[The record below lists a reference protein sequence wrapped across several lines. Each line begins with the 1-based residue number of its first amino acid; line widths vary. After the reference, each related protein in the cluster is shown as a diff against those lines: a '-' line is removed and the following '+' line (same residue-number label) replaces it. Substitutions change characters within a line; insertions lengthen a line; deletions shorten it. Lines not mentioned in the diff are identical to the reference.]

1 MHHRRIKT
9 LPNLSPSSKLKIAEH
24 KKNVNRLILKIEKS
38 KPSIDCW
45 IKQSQQDRILSK
57 AINMKKIENKNY
69 SILQMAKKVKQ
80 LKYMNKNM

>member
-45 IKQSQQDRILSK
+45 IK
-57 AINMKKIENKNY
+57 
-69 SILQMAKKVKQ
+69 
-80 LKYMNKNM
+80 